1 MKYLLDTNICIYLI
15 KNKPESVALKLK
27 EVDIT
32 DISISSVTTA
42 ELYFGVNKSS
52 KKEQNQSALNT
63 FLLPFEI
70 LSFDEKDSFIYGTIR
85 AELERTGFP
94 IGAMD
99 LLIAS
104 QAISRELTLV
114 TNNTYEFQRV
124 KGLRIEN
131 WV

>member
-1 MKYLLDTNICIYLI
+1 MRYLLDTNICIYLI
-15 KNKPESVALKLK
+15 KNKPETVALKLK

>member
-42 ELYFGVNKSS
+42 ALYFGVNKSS

>member
-1 MKYLLDTNICIYLI
+1 MKYLLETNICIYLI

-32 DISISSVTTA
+32 DIIISSVTTA

-94 IGAMD
+94 IGAIY

>member
-15 KNKPESVALKLK
+15 KNKPETVALKLK

>member
-1 MKYLLDTNICIYLI
+1 MKYLLETNICIYLI

-94 IGAMD
+94 IGAIY

>member
-27 EVDIT
+27 EIDIT
-32 DISISSVTTA
+32 DIGISSVTTA

-70 LSFDEKDSFIYGTIR
+70 LNFDEKDSFIYGTIR

-104 QAISRELTLV
+104 QAMSRELTLV

>member
-1 MKYLLDTNICIYLI
+1 M
-15 KNKPESVALKLK
+15 KLK

-99 LLIAS
+99 LLITS
-104 QAISRELTLV
+104 QAISRELTLA
-114 TNNTYEFQRV
+114 NEFQRV

>member
-15 KNKPESVALKLK
+15 KNKPESVAKKLK
-27 EVDIT
+27 EIDIAE
-32 DISISSVTTA
+32 ISISSITTS
-42 ELYFGVNKSS
+42 ELYFGVSKSI
-52 KKEQNQSALNT
+52 KQEQNQAALNT

-70 LSFDEKDSFIYGTIR
+70 LSFDEKDSFIYGKVR
-85 AELERTGFP
+85 AKLEASGFP

-104 QAISRELTLV
+104 QAISRELILV
-114 TNNTYEFQRV
+114 TNNTAEFERV